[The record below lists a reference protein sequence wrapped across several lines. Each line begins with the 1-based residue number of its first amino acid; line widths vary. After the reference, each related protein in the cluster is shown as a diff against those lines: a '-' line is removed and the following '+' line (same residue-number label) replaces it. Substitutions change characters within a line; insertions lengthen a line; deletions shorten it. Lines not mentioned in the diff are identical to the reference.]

1 MAESHLGND
10 NTNITKRSFKAAGWV
25 LIVKFASQF
34 IQVFLEICLLR
45 LLTPYDYG
53 IIGILTLFWS
63 ISYVFIQGGFG
74 QALIQRKEVTEIDL
88 CSVFYYNIFL
98 SLVCFGLL
106 IGFAEKIAL
115 FYNEPVL
122 EKTIYVTAWTLPIS
136 ALVSVQIA
144 LLDRRLKQFFVTV
157 STLASHLIASVIAIF
172 IARGGYGLWAIVWQQ
187 LIATSLSAVSVF
199 WFARW
204 IPKLRFS
211 FRALGSLFAFGSK
224 LLLIEILNVFTT
236 HFSNLIIGKK
246 YPTSELGIYTRAKKY
261 AHLWPTSVQGAV
273 GRVLFPA
280 FSKIQ
285 DDLPRLRNAFSRSLA
300 VSTFA
305 VVFLPFLIC
314 TLSRPFITLV
324 LGEKWLDCIP
334 YWWLITLTVIFYP
347 IQVLN
352 MQLLKARGRSD
363 LYLLLEIIKKSFFA
377 VQVAILLLY
386 GIVPMLIGEIF
397 FSFVGVYLNSYFT
410 GRDLKYGLFRQLGD
424 IFPYAAITVPS
435 CLFAWELY
443 HLISPHSPW
452 FGLILP
458 GLAGVLLYVALN
470 RLFRTPALG
479 ELVKLL
485 GGRFPAVKKAL
496 FY

>member
-1 MAESHLGND
+1 MAESRLGND

-98 SLVCFGLL
+98 SLVCFALL
-106 IGFAEKIAL
+106 VCFAKKIAL

-144 LLDRRLKQFFVTV
+144 LLDRRLKQFFVTI

-172 IARGGYGLWAIVWQQ
+172 IAKRGYGLWAIVWQQ
-187 LIATSLSAVSVF
+187 LIATFLSAVSVF
-199 WFARW
+199 CFSRW

-211 FRALGSLFAFGSK
+211 FKALGSLFAFGSK

-246 YPTSELGIYTRAKKY
+246 YPTSLLGTYTRAKKY
-261 AHLWPTSVQGAV
+261 ANLWPTSVQGAV

-280 FSKIQ
+280 YSKIQ
-285 DDLPRLRNAFSRSLA
+285 DDLPRLRSAFSRSLA

-314 TLSRPFITLV
+314 TLCRPFILLV
-324 LGEKWLDCIP
+324 LGEEWLGCVP
-334 YWWLITLTVIFYP
+334 YWWLVTCTVVFYP

-363 LYLLLEIIKKSFFA
+363 LYLLLEIIKKSFYA
-377 VQVAILLLY
+377 VQVVILLLY
-386 GIVPMLIGEIF
+386 GIVPMLICEIL
-397 FSFVGVYLNSYFT
+397 FSFVGVYLNSYFS
-410 GRDLKYGLFRQLGD
+410 GRDLQYGLLKQLGD
-424 IFPYAAITVPS
+424 VLPYAAITFPS
-435 CLFAWELY
+435 CLAAWEFY
-443 HLISPHSPW
+443 SLISLHSPW
-452 FGLILP
+452 TGFVAGGI
-458 GLAGVLLYVALN
+458 AGVLVYVVLN
-470 RLFRTPALG
+470 RCFRTAALC
-479 ELVKLL
+479 EIVNLL
-485 GGRFPAVKKAL
+485 GSRFPKVKKVL